1 MKSLRGRMT
10 AAILVAVSVF
20 LAVDGLV
27 IYYVVRSRIEQELD
41 ASLAALARSTA
52 VASNLELV
60 GVRQNSSTAPKRY
73 TLDGVSF
80 GPWVDGQDPTSGV
93 IATHQQFWDRL
104 QLIRDDANKYRTYG
118 VDGGLE
124 DAGWLL
130 HLLGKE
136 AIIGAWIGSDR
147 SSNEVQV
154 ATLSRLAN
162 AGDVDM
168 AVVGSEVLHRGDLPT
183 EELIELLREAR
194 AQIPSSV
201 PVTTADTWDEYLDH
215 PELLSVV
222 DVVYVNYYPYWSGVP
237 IEDAMTTLA
246 KWHDQ
251 VVEYAAGRPVIVSE
265 TGWPSAGDTVGAAVP
280 NEDNASRFFLEFV
293 TWARMNDVEYTYF
306 SAIDESWKAKY
317 EGPQG
322 AHWGYR
328 DQDGALK
335 PRMQLIFDGVTV
347 ENGEPSLSIDGLA
360 RNGDG
365 NLRGTVSAVGTV
377 NHRVAVFIMV
387 DGLWYTKPSFA
398 DPVVP
403 IASDGTW
410 SADVT
415 TGPGDERAQRYA
427 AFVVPA
433 GYTPPAVSGL
443 MILPDELRREAIVW
457 TERLR

>member
-1 MKSLRGRMT
+1 MT
-10 AAILVAVSVF
+10 AAILVAVSLF
-20 LAVDGLV
+20 LAVDGFV

-60 GVRQNSSTAPKRY
+60 GVREINATAPKRY

-80 GPWVDGQDPTSGV
+80 GPWVGDQDPTTGA
-93 IATHQQFWDRL
+93 IASHQQFWDRL
-104 QLIRDDANKYRTYG
+104 QLIRDDADKYRTYG

-136 AIIGAWIGSDR
+136 AIIGAWLGPNRDTNR
-147 SSNEVQV
+147 TQV
-154 ATLSRLAN
+154 STLIRLAT

-168 AVVGSEVLHRGDLPT
+168 AVVGSEVLHRGDLPV
-183 EELIELLREAR
+183 EELVAALKEAR
-194 AQIPSSV
+194 SAIPTSV
-201 PVTTADTWDEYLDH
+201 PVTTADTWQMYLAH

-237 IEDAMTTLA
+237 IEHAMTTLA
-246 KWHDQ
+246 AWHDE
-251 VVEYAAGRPVIVSE
+251 VVAYAAGRPVIVSE

-280 NEDNASRFFLEFV
+280 SEDNASRFFLEFV

-306 SAIDESWKAKY
+306 SAIDEPWKADH

-328 DQDGALK
+328 DKDGALK
-335 PRMQLIFDGVTV
+335 PRMQLIFDGVVV
-347 ENGEPSLSIDGLA
+347 EDGKPKILIEPMDQ
-360 RNGDG
+360 NGDG
-365 NLRGTVSAVGTV
+365 NLRGSTSAVGTV

-387 DGLWYTKPSFA
+387 DGQWYTKPSFA
-398 DPVVP
+398 DPFVT

-410 SADVT
+410 FADVT
-415 TGPGDERAQRYA
+415 TGPGDDRAERYA
-427 AFVVPA
+427 AFVVPVA
-433 GYTPPAVSGL
+433 YEPPVVNGMVDLPGGL
-443 MILPDELRREAIVW
+443 KREAVVW
-457 TERLR
+457 TERAR